1 MAVPVNALLEKYLMK
16 NVYKAL
22 QSRQNN
28 KSVHDWFIR
37 ANTKKLY
44 IKSFDEIEDFDQ
56 ERK

>member
-1 MAVPVNALLEKYLMK
+1 MAVPVNAAKYLMK

-56 ERK
+56 EEMKF

>member
-1 MAVPVNALLEKYLMK
+1 MV

-56 ERK
+56 EEMKF